1 MRRAC
6 IRAVRSMVT
15 GGSGYGMLRWRSRLA
30 RKAPWWLAPAALV
43 LWSACSGPARGPEVA
58 LAPGES
64 RAFTGTWSASGSR
77 NTLRLGPDH
86 RASIVSLTGSLLLTG
101 SRGLGIGFQAEIIG
115 MSDNLTGGQGH
126 CVWTDERGDQI
137 FSELRGGP
145 LGSGSAFVGT
155 ITGGTGR
162 YAGLTGEYRFRWKY
176 VIDTEDGVISGR
188 TDDLVGRAQA
198 PASTPAGK
206 PAG

>member
-1 MRRAC
+1 MRRAF
-6 IRAVRSMVT
+6 SMVA
-15 GGSGYGMLRWRSRLA
+15 GGSGHGLLRWRSRLA
-30 RKAPWWLAPAALV
+30 RGAWWLVPAALV
-43 LWSACSGPARGPEVA
+43 LWSACSGPPRGREGA

-64 RAFTGTWSASGSR
+64 RAFAGTWSASGSR

-101 SRGLGIGFQAEIIG
+101 PRGLGIGFQADVIG

-145 LGSGSAFVGT
+145 VGSGSVFVGT

-176 VIDTEDGVISGR
+176 VIDTEEGVISGR
-188 TDDLVGRAQA
+188 TDDLVGRVQA
-198 PASTPAGK
+198 PASNPAGK
-206 PAG
+206 TAG

>member
-1 MRRAC
+1 MRGASSKV
-6 IRAVRSMVT
+6 A
-15 GGSGYGMLRWRSRLA
+15 GGSGHGMLRWRSRLA
-30 RKAPWWLAPAALV
+30 RGAPWWLVPAALV
-43 LWSACSGPARGPEVA
+43 LWSACSGPSRGPEGA

-64 RAFTGTWSASGSR
+64 RAFAGTWSASGSR

-101 SRGLGIGFQAEIIG
+101 ARGLGIGFQADVIG
-115 MSDNLTGGQGH
+115 MADNLTGGQGH

-145 LGSGSAFVGT
+145 VGSGSVFVGT

-176 VIDTEDGVISGR
+176 VIDTEGGVISGR
-188 TDDLVGRAQA
+188 TDDLVGRVQA
-198 PASTPAGK
+198 PASNPAGK
-206 PAG
+206 TAG

>member
-1 MRRAC
+1 MRRAL
-6 IRAVRSMVT
+6 IRAMRSMVAD
-15 GGSGYGMLRWRSRLA
+15 GSGHGMRPWRSRLA
-30 RKAPWWLAPAALV
+30 RAPWWLAPAALV
-43 LWSACSGPARGPEVA
+43 LWSACSGPARDPEVA

-64 RAFTGTWSASGSR
+64 RGFTGTWSASGSR

-86 RASIVSLTGSLLLTG
+86 RVSIVSLTGSLLLTG
-101 SRGLGIGFQAEIIG
+101 PRGLGIGFQAEVIG
-115 MSDNLTGGQGH
+115 MSDNLTGGQGY
-126 CVWTDERGDQI
+126 CVWTDERGDQV

-145 LGSGSAFVGT
+145 VGSGSVFVGT

-176 VIDTEDGVISGR
+176 VIDTEEGVISGR

-198 PASTPAGK
+198 PASKPAGK
-206 PAG
+206 TAG

>member
-1 MRRAC
+1 
-6 IRAVRSMVT
+6 
-15 GGSGYGMLRWRSRLA
+15 
-30 RKAPWWLAPAALV
+30 
-43 LWSACSGPARGPEVA
+43 
-58 LAPGES
+58 
-64 RAFTGTWSASGSR
+64 
-77 NTLRLGPDH
+77 
-86 RASIVSLTGSLLLTG
+86 VSLTGSLLLTG
-101 SRGLGIGFQAEIIG
+101 PRGLGIGFQAQVIG
-115 MSDNLTGGQGH
+115 MSDDRTGGQAH

-162 YAGLTGEYRFRWKY
+162 YVGLTGEYRFRWKY
-176 VIDTEDGVISGR
+176 VIDSEDGVISGR

-206 PAG
+206 TAG